1 MEDHS
6 TPKQRLPRNAAK
18 ARTLP
23 ERLRTQ
29 VVSYL
34 NEEARFLA
42 AVEKGYA
49 AAQRGEL
56 VDEQEMDA
64 CLEAMRK
71 A

>member
-1 MEDHS
+1 
-6 TPKQRLPRNAAK
+6 
-18 ARTLP
+18 
-23 ERLRTQ
+23 

-49 AAQRGEL
+49 ASQRGEL